1 MRFKNK
7 GRKIYKTKEKN
18 YYGKSPVG
26 KAFSVGLTIL
36 LLGGIGFI
44 GYSVAEPIMKYT
56 KKAGDSELPQPTTLP
71 TEAPTDDSGNLLGAA
86 ESEQPA
92 TEGSPLATASDT
104 EAVLG
109 FSLNSTDL
117 INRDVLRTA
126 LKRIPEDSD
135 IQYVEVPLK
144 VSGGKIYYASN
155 TYTAQQS
162 GAIQGEMPLGEI
174 VSAIVQDGYK
184 PIANISIFD
193 DNITPATFPDMGY
206 ITYNDGSQWL
216 DNAFEAGGKPWTSPF
231 SQSAVAYN
239 ISIIDEV
246 SGSGFSK
253 VICSDFTFPE
263 FRESDIEILGDSVVS
278 SERHQAMTSAANT
291 LYEHIINK
299 GSAMY
304 LEVSASE
311 VLRGSEEVLQPMTLK
326 VNTLVVNIDLDSIR
340 YGVFT
345 GDTVYDFSGTAAEN
359 TEKMLDLISDD
370 ISGFNI
376 IVKISG
382 TNYNPSDIAKAAEA
396 VREYGI
402 NSYIIK

>member
-26 KAFSVGLTIL
+26 KAFSVGLTVL

-71 TEAPTDDSGNLLGAA
+71 TEAPTDDSGNLIGAA
-86 ESEQPA
+86 ESDQPA
-92 TEGSPLATASDT
+92 TNDASAPVVET

-109 FSLNSTDL
+109 FSLSSTDL
-117 INRDVLRTA
+117 ISSDVLKTA
-126 LKRIPEDSD
+126 LKRIPEGSD
-135 IQYVEVPLK
+135 IEYVEVPLK

-155 TYTAQQS
+155 ILAAKHS
-162 GAIQGEMPLGEI
+162 GAVQGQMSLSEI

-206 ITYNDGSQWL
+206 ITLDDGSQWL
-216 DNAFEAGGKPWTSPF
+216 DNAFDAGGKPWTSPF
-231 SQSAVAYN
+231 SQTAVDYN
-239 ISIIDEV
+239 ISLIDEI
-246 SGSGFSK
+246 SGSGFGK

-263 FRESDIEILGDSVVS
+263 FRESDVEFLGESVVS
-278 SERHQAMTSAANT
+278 GERWQAMTSAANT
-291 LYEHIINK
+291 FYEHIISK

-304 LEVSASE
+304 LEVSAAD
-311 VLRGSEEVLQPMTLK
+311 VLSGSEEVLQPMTLK
-326 VNTLVVNIDLDSIR
+326 VNTLVVNIDLDAIR

-345 GDTVYDFSGTAAEN
+345 GDTVYDFSGTAADN
-359 TEKMLDLISDD
+359 IEKMLDLIADD
-370 ISGFNI
+370 ISGFNV

-382 TNYNPSDIAKAAEA
+382 ANFNPSDITKAAE
-396 VREYGI
+396 VVKEYGI
-402 NSYIIK
+402 NSCIIK